1 MELKEMEYIVES
13 IQGDYAYL
21 LRIDEEE
28 SSLKCVAM
36 ALLPPQIMEGSRLH
50 YNCLEYTII

>member
-1 MELKEMEYIVES
+1 MEYVVES
-13 IQGDYAYL
+13 IQGEYAYL

-36 ALLPPQIMEGSRLH
+36 ALLPPQIVEGSRLH
-50 YNCLEYTII
+50 YNYMEYTMI

>member
-1 MELKEMEYIVES
+1 MELKEMEYVVES
-13 IQGDYAYL
+13 IQGEYAYL

-36 ALLPPQIMEGSRLH
+36 ALLPPQIVEGSRLH
-50 YNCLEYTII
+50 YNYMEYTMI

>member
-1 MELKEMEYIVES
+1 MELKEMEYVVES
-13 IQGDYAYL
+13 IQGEYAYL

-36 ALLPPQIMEGSRLH
+36 ALLPPQLVEGSRLH
-50 YNCLEYTII
+50 YNYMEYTMI